1 MKETVMARMRAALV
15 GTTTLITVIW
25 TIGAGSGVASA
36 STRLRS
42 GTLHAQLA
50 SHVSTGAGANTLSS
64 GLALKGSA
72 VIAAIVGVLAVC
84 ALAFLIVTFIRRRVT
99 VA

>member
-1 MKETVMARMRAALV
+1 MAMARIRVALA
-15 GTTTLITVIW
+15 GTTTLAVLIW
-25 TIGAGSGVASA
+25 TLTAGSAVASA

-42 GTLHAQLA
+42 GTLHAQLV
-50 SHVSTGAGANTLSS
+50 SHVSGGTGAGANTVSS

-72 VIAAIVGVLAVC
+72 VMAAIVGVLALC
-84 ALAFLIVTFIRRRVT
+84 AFAFLVVTLIRRRVT

>member
-1 MKETVMARMRAALV
+1 MAMARIRVALV
-15 GTTTLITVIW
+15 GTTTLAALIW
-25 TIGAGSGVASA
+25 TLTAGSVVASA

-50 SHVSTGAGANTLSS
+50 SHVSGGAGAGANAVSS

-72 VIAAIVGVLAVC
+72 VMAAIVGVLALC
-84 ALAFLIVTFIRRRVT
+84 AFAFLVVTLIRRRVT
-99 VA
+99 LA